1 MAKGKKTFIFY
12 SDWINMIKEMPNEDA
27 GILIKHILSYVN
39 DENPQTDNL
48 LVKMAFGHMKPL
60 IKQDLKKW
68 ESIREKRK
76 QAGAKGGK
84 QTQANAKQNEANA
97 KQVQAVNDN
106 VNVINKSIISQ
117 PEVDIDFDKLLESYN
132 TLTGKNTRKVTD
144 KAKRQIKARY
154 KDGYTK
160 TDIWNAMLNCS
171 KDKFHKEN
179 NYKYFTLEFITRED
193 KLNNF
198 LSITDREH
206 KHDPDAQEN
215 RKQDWL

>member
-1 MAKGKKTFIFY
+1 MAEGKKTFIFY

-27 GILIKHILSYVN
+27 GVLIKHILSYVN

-76 QAGAKGGK
+76 KAGAKGGK

-106 VNVINKSIISQ
+106 VNVINKDISSQ
-117 PEVDIDFDKLLESYN
+117 PKVDIDFDKLLESYN

-154 KDGYTK
+154 KEGYTK

-198 LSITDREH
+198 LSLTNKEH
-206 KHDPDAQEN
+206 KQDPDAKEN